1 MKMRIYDLNFHNENL
16 TLYHNSEEW
25 VLHNGEKVVT
35 WSSEAGSL
43 LDLYGKEAGTQLYRE
58 IVTITEFGK
67 GHVIEEERL
76 PDEVRK
82 LAEKFS
88 D

>member
-1 MKMRIYDLNFHNENL
+1 MRVYPIHFNDEKL

-25 VLHNGEKVVT
+25 VLCSNDNKIIT
-35 WSSEAGSL
+35 WSSEAGTL
-43 LDLYGKEAGTQLYRE
+43 FDLYGKEAATRLYGE

-67 GHVIEEERL
+67 GDQIDDQKIP
-76 PDEVRK
+76 PDVQH
-82 LAEKFS
+82 LAKNFS